1 MSELVLVER
10 EGPIAVVL
18 LNRPDA
24 LNALSD
30 ELKEQIV
37 QAYLDIDELALLD
50 LLRADGYERVEPEDY
65 DYVEEQATELDLLT
79 AQ

>member
-1 MSELVLVER
+1 MSADLVLVER

-30 ELKEQIV
+30 ELM
-37 QAYLDIDELALLD
+37 DELVTSLVELD
-50 LLRADGYERVEPEDY
+50 RDGDVHCIVLGGSERVFAAGADI
-65 DYVEEQATELDLLT
+65 AELAGSSAIDLY
-79 AQ
+79 